1 MKVPWYA
8 AFAWLLLAVGCQSAP
23 ETLEPVVIARY
34 PHDATAFTQGL
45 VLEGGRFYESTGLYG
60 QSSLREVIPETGEV
74 VRSIP
79 LGQQYFA
86 EGLAHVDGRLIQL
99 TWRSG
104 LAFVY
109 DADTFE
115 QIGSYRYDTEGWGLC
130 WDGTDLYMSDGSAT
144 LYRRNADTFELT
156 GRVQVTD
163 DGNPVTLLNELE
175 CVGDSVYAN
184 VWQSD
189 KIVRIDKDTGRVMA
203 NIDASSLLTDD
214 ERSSLDPAAVLN
226 GIAWDP
232 STERFFLTGKLW
244 PTMYEV
250 ELRTR

>member
-1 MKVPWYA
+1 MKAVALA
-8 AFAWLLLAVGCQSAP
+8 ALACLLLATGCQSAP

-34 PHDATAFTQGL
+34 PHDASAFTQGL

-74 VRSIP
+74 LRSVP
-79 LGQQYFA
+79 LEQQYFG

-104 LAFVY
+104 VALVY

-115 QIGSYRYDTEGWGLC
+115 RIGSYRYDTEGWGLC
-130 WDGTDLYMSDGSAT
+130 WDGSDLYMSDGSAT
-144 LYRRNADTFELT
+144 LYRRNADTFVIT

-163 DGNPVTLLNELE
+163 EGEPVALLNELE

-189 KIVRIDKDTGRVMA
+189 DIVRIDKNTGRVIA
-203 NIDASSLLTDD
+203 TIDAARLLTDE
-214 ERSSLDPAAVLN
+214 ERAALDPAAVLN
-226 GIAWDP
+226 GIAWNP
-232 STERFFLTGKLW
+232 TTERFYLTGKLW

-250 ELRTR
+250 ELRPR